1 MRFGS
6 LAVNTRDQPVQ
17 IGRATS
23 LWHLLA
29 LALLAS
35 VYVSAELGRLAD
47 QESAFREAVQR
58 WHCLLGVSLMLLAL
72 VPLASFALGKSPFGS
87 SAKGDAQELV
97 TRGARIALL
106 VLMLAMPLLGWLYL
120 GARGQ
125 VLPIPGLQLTRFLG
139 PDIKLAQFFGAMHQT
154 GSALGYILLG
164 FYALN
169 ALIKRFLGND
179 RSALRL
185 FSDATRRPE

>member
-1 MRFGS
+1 
-6 LAVNTRDQPVQ
+6 VNTRDHPVL

-29 LALLAS
+29 LVLLVS
-35 VYVSAELGRLAD
+35 VYVSAELGRLAEP
-47 QESAFREAVQR
+47 ESALREALQR
-58 WHCLLGVSLMLLAL
+58 WHCLLGASLMLLAL
-72 VPLASFALGKSPFGS
+72 VPLAFFALGKSPFGS
-87 SAKGDAQELV
+87 SANGDAQELV

-125 VLPIPGLQLTRFLG
+125 VLPIAGLQLTQFFG
-139 PDIKLAQFFGAMHQT
+139 PDIELAQFFGAMHQT

-164 FYALN
+164 FYVLN

-185 FSDATRRPE
+185 FPDATRRPE